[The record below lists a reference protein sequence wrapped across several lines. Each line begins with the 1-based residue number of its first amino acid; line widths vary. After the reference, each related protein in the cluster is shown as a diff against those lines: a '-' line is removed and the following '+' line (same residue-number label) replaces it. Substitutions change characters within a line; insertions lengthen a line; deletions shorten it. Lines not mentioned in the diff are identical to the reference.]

1 MLFDIYMSSR
11 YYPSMTT
18 RTTVRLP
25 EDLMRKVKKAAA
37 ETDRSLTAVIE
48 DALREHL
55 SRPIEATSRPH
66 GPLPTDG
73 KGGLQPGVSIDDSRA
88 LRELLDE
95 GRSLDELR

>member
-1 MLFDIYMSSR
+1 MI
-11 YYPSMTT
+11 T

-25 EDLMRKVKKAAA
+25 EDLMRKVKRAAS
-37 ETDRSLTAVIE
+37 ETERSLTAVIE

-55 SRPIEATSRPH
+55 SRPIESTSQLLD
-66 GPLPTDG
+66 PLPTDG

-95 GRSLDELR
+95 GRSIDELR